1 MENPHSGLFLQHH
14 ATSPFS
20 ELHNNNLLYL
30 LWHSKLRVQKCA
42 PIFVFAVLLVSSLI
56 SGKAWQA
63 CAQQTEKKH
72 SHTNSAFSCEVYVH
86 ALLVQHLVSVFF
98 QHIICNGPKSGK
110 VFDAEGAEKLVKIY
124 RLCRAEE
131 DND

>member
-1 MENPHSGLFLQHH
+1 
-14 ATSPFS
+14 
-20 ELHNNNLLYL
+20 
-30 LWHSKLRVQKCA
+30 
-42 PIFVFAVLLVSSLI
+42 VLLVSSLI

-72 SHTNSAFSCEVYVH
+72 SHTDSAVSCEVYVH

-98 QHIICNGPKSGK
+98 QHIICNGSKSGK
-110 VFDAEGAEKLVKIY
+110 VFDAERAEKLVKIY